1 MDEIL
6 ENIVI
11 ENGLTKYTGGDVI
24 VKLCIAIYDNG
35 GSNDQLV
42 KKVPESFKYLSTGDE
57 ITIVDKNFV
66 VTNKRIFLGVDTLE
80 IYSNYEVDEFR
91 DLTKEKVI
99 EHLEKNGFSKD

>member
-57 ITIVDKNFV
+57 ITSEGRADDPYTLPALCSGV
-66 VTNKRIFLGVDTLE
+66 VGHSTNWRNQGWH
-80 IYSNYEVDEFR
+80 SWEFAIHA
-91 DLTKEKVI
+91 KY
-99 EHLEKNGFSKD
+99 